1 MARLGAGVLGEIEE
15 ILAELATEPLE
26 CPKIRRYRN

>member
-1 MARLGAGVLGEIEE
+1 MARLGAGVQGEIEE

-26 CPKIRRYRN
+26 GPKLRRYRN